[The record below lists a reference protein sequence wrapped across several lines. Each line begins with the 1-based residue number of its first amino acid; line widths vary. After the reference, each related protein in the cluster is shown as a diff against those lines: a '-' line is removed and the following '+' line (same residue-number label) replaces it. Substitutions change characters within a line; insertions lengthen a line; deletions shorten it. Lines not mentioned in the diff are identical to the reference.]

1 MRRLN
6 RFERSK
12 KRLLRFKSSSTPS
25 CTPRSQGCSV
35 QGNIPDSAIPGKPA
49 PALVANSDGSPG
61 STNTKNF
68 PKFLLCNG
76 VRVPSLVN
84 RKPTTNQAVILV
96 TSKMPAA
103 LVAPTACIAQTITV
117 TSRSAPIV
125 HHVVSSTQKA
135 PSAFH
140 NITPTPEGS
149 EQKEEAPDIC
159 VTNVWSMA
167 SDSTSPAAEAED
179 GLGAIRAG
187 ETEEKTSPMTE
198 GEAGCRPE
206 LVESCL
212 EVTMTEDTVEI
223 ANPNGYARTCRVE
236 GATVPG
242 DLSEERSQPV
252 AEQLETA
259 DTSDEMSSQLQIV
272 DVWST
277 ASNSTMT
284 ASEGE
289 DKPASPT
296 LDIGDATS
304 QC

>member
-1 MRRLN
+1 MDPSVSFHEIPADLKLRQQWISAGAREEVEDLAVGMFLLVTQQAREPRKFHRTHPDWAPCLFTFTSEEREVKMRRLN

-12 KRLLRFKSSSTPS
+12 KRLLRF
-25 CTPRSQGCSV
+25 R
-35 QGNIPDSAIPGKPA
+35 NIPDSAIPGKPA

-242 DLSEERSQPV
+242 DLSEER
-252 AEQLETA
+252 
-259 DTSDEMSSQLQIV
+259 
-272 DVWST
+272 
-277 ASNSTMT
+277 
-284 ASEGE
+284 
-289 DKPASPT
+289 
-296 LDIGDATS
+296 
-304 QC
+304 